1 MGLTEI
7 EKLKVQKLAKEKQVK
22 SFNSDNKKHN
32 GNAKFDNKRTVYQ
45 DNSKA
50 VDYYDSLSDSEKA
63 VFNKELEKK
72 KIRDSY
78 VRYLKYIYG
87 ENYKLTKFHLLLATI
102 AENVVKRIEKG
113 EKVYIC
119 ISTPPQHGKLLQD
132 NTPVLTKNGW
142 KNHGDLVVGDYVINH
157 KGQFVKVINV
167 FPKYFANMEVSL
179 TNGEKIKC
187 HENHEWLVY
196 DRRFHKER
204 IIETKEIYN
213 HLLKQPKEKVRGHR
227 YELQLPNKDFIK
239 GEEKELYVNPY
250 VLGVWLGDG
259 KTNSGSICACEKD
272 RITID
277 ECRKYYP
284 IGAEWKHKTTGVIY
298 AGLNKLCVDL
308 HKYGMAYKTC
318 KHNKYIPQDYLTASI
333 KQRLEL
339 LAGLIDTDGYVDHK
353 HNRIVFTTADISLRD
368 SFEELIA
375 TFGWRTTTC
384 ETKPFKSTSGIVG
397 KRTYWQIAFNPTI
410 TIPCRIERKVIT
422 NFSKQRRISFCNVE
436 RIEEEQGNCIEVE
449 GGIYLVGESMI
460 PTHNSTCLTQT
471 LPSWFL
477 GRNPDLRCI
486 TTAYNADIAEKFG
499 DEPRQQIKKYGKDLF
514 GIEISDS
521 QDNKTLWN
529 IKNHMGGMY
538 STGINGSLT
547 SNQGALIIVDDPIK
561 NEIEANNP
569 SIREQ
574 IWANFSTSLWTRQ
587 RGAGCGIIVIQT
599 RWHEDDLIGRII
611 ANDSDNQWVYI
622 NIPCVWESGIDKLLG
637 RKIGETLCPELGFDA
652 KWADN
657 TRKMLGVRRFNA
669 LYQGKPI
676 VDGGN
681 IVKREWIKLYNKQ
694 SMPNA
699 FDELTL
705 SCDLSFGGKKTD
717 NDPNGVGVWGRVG
730 ANHYLIEV
738 INKKCGFTDI
748 LERIR
753 YLCAKYPQMKRKIV
767 ESKAS
772 GNALIDTLNREI
784 GGFVGYDPKMLSKE
798 DRLKLSLP
806 LFESGNV
813 YFPDE
818 DIDKDSEEYITQ
830 MVRFPKYT
838 HDEIVDI
845 TTQYLLNY
853 EYKYGGRIGT
863 DSKYAILSRAIRGL

>member
-7 EKLKVQKLAKEKQVK
+7 EKLKVQKLAKEKEVK
-22 SFNSDNKKHN
+22 SFNSDNRKHN
-32 GNAKFDNKRTVYQ
+32 GNAKYDNKRTVYE

-50 VDYYDSLSDSEKA
+50 VDYFDSLSDSEKA
-63 VFNKELEKK
+63 VFKKELDKK

-78 VRYLKYIYG
+78 IRYLKYLYG
-87 ENYKLTKFHLLLATI
+87 NEYKLTNFHKLLSAI
-102 AENVVKRIEKG
+102 CENVVKRIEKG
-113 EKVYIC
+113 EKVYMC
-119 ISTPPQHGKLLQD
+119 ISCPPQHGKSQ
-132 NTPVLTKNGW
+132 
-142 KNHGDLVVGDYVINH
+142 
-157 KGQFVKVINV
+157 
-167 FPKYFANMEVSL
+167 
-179 TNGEKIKC
+179 
-187 HENHEWLVY
+187 
-196 DRRFHKER
+196 
-204 IIETKEIYN
+204 
-213 HLLKQPKEKVRGHR
+213 
-227 YELQLPNKDFIK
+227 
-239 GEEKELYVNPY
+239 
-250 VLGVWLGDG
+250 
-259 KTNSGSICACEKD
+259 
-272 RITID
+272 
-277 ECRKYYP
+277 
-284 IGAEWKHKTTGVIY
+284 
-298 AGLNKLCVDL
+298 
-308 HKYGMAYKTC
+308 
-318 KHNKYIPQDYLTASI
+318 
-333 KQRLEL
+333 
-339 LAGLIDTDGYVDHK
+339 
-353 HNRIVFTTADISLRD
+353 
-368 SFEELIA
+368 
-375 TFGWRTTTC
+375 
-384 ETKPFKSTSGIVG
+384 
-397 KRTYWQIAFNPTI
+397 TI
-410 TIPCRIERKVIT
+410 TE
-422 NFSKQRRISFCNVE
+422 
-436 RIEEEQGNCIEVE
+436 
-449 GGIYLVGESMI
+449 
-460 PTHNSTCLTQT
+460 T

-499 DEPRQQIKKYGKDLF
+499 DKPRQQLKKYGKDLF

-521 QDNKTLWN
+521 QDNKTMWN
-529 IKNHMGGMY
+529 IKDRMGGMY

-569 SIREQ
+569 SIRDQ

-599 RWHEDDLIGRII
+599 RWHEDDLIGRIL
-611 ANDSDNQWVYI
+611 ANDSENQWVYI
-622 NIPCVWESGIDKLLG
+622 NIPCVWESGVDKLLN

-652 KWADN
+652 KWAEN
-657 TRKMLGVRRFNA
+657 TRKMLGTRRFNA

-681 IVKREWIKLYNKQ
+681 IVKREWIKLYNNQNK
-694 SMPNA
+694 PND
-699 FDELTL
+699 FDEITL

-717 NDPNGVGVWGRVG
+717 NDPNGIGVWGRVG
-730 ANHYLIEV
+730 ANHYLLEV
-738 INKKCGFTDI
+738 VNKKCGFTDI

-753 YLCAKYPQMKRKIV
+753 YLCSKYPNMKRKIV

-853 EYKYGGRIGT
+853 EYKYGGRIST
-863 DSKYAILSRAIRGL
+863 DSVYETFSKAFRGFKV

>member
-1 MGLTEI
+1 MGLNEI

-32 GNAKFDNKRTVYQ
+32 SNAKYDNKRTVYE

-50 VDYYDSLSDSEKA
+50 VTYFDSLSDSEKV
-63 VFNKELEKK
+63 VFKKELDKK
-72 KIRDSY
+72 KVRDNY

-119 ISTPPQHGKLLQD
+119 ISTPPQHGK
-132 NTPVLTKNGW
+132 TKTLTG
-142 KNHGDLVVGDYVINH
+142 
-157 KGQFVKVINV
+157 
-167 FPKYFANMEVSL
+167 
-179 TNGEKIKC
+179 
-187 HENHEWLVY
+187 
-196 DRRFHKER
+196 
-204 IIETKEIYN
+204 
-213 HLLKQPKEKVRGHR
+213 
-227 YELQLPNKDFIK
+227 
-239 GEEKELYVNPY
+239 
-250 VLGVWLGDG
+250 
-259 KTNSGSICACEKD
+259 
-272 RITID
+272 
-277 ECRKYYP
+277 
-284 IGAEWKHKTTGVIY
+284 
-298 AGLNKLCVDL
+298 
-308 HKYGMAYKTC
+308 
-318 KHNKYIPQDYLTASI
+318 
-333 KQRLEL
+333 
-339 LAGLIDTDGYVDHK
+339 
-353 HNRIVFTTADISLRD
+353 
-368 SFEELIA
+368 
-375 TFGWRTTTC
+375 
-384 ETKPFKSTSGIVG
+384 
-397 KRTYWQIAFNPTI
+397 
-410 TIPCRIERKVIT
+410 
-422 NFSKQRRISFCNVE
+422 
-436 RIEEEQGNCIEVE
+436 
-449 GGIYLVGESMI
+449 
-460 PTHNSTCLTQT
+460 T

-499 DEPRQQIKKYGKDLF
+499 DDPRQQIKKYGKDLF

-521 QDNKTLWN
+521 QDNKTIWN
-529 IKNHMGGMY
+529 IKNHEGGMY

-569 SIREQ
+569 TIREQ

-599 RWHEDDLIGRII
+599 RWHEDDLIGRIL

-622 NIPCVWESGIDKLLG
+622 NIPCVWESGVDKLLN

-652 KWADN
+652 KWAEN
-657 TRKMLGVRRFNA
+657 TRKMLGTRRFNA

-694 SMPNA
+694 TKPND

-730 ANHYLIEV
+730 ANHYLLEV
-738 INKKCGFTDI
+738 VNKKCGFTDI

-753 YLCAKYPQMKRKIV
+753 YLCGKYPNMKRKIV

-772 GNALIDTLNREI
+772 GSALIDTLNREI

>member
-22 SFNSDNKKHN
+22 SFNSDNRKHN
-32 GNAKFDNKRTVYQ
+32 GNAKFDNARTHNQ

-119 ISTPPQHGKLLQD
+119 ISTPPQHGK
-132 NTPVLTKNGW
+132 
-142 KNHGDLVVGDYVINH
+142 
-157 KGQFVKVINV
+157 
-167 FPKYFANMEVSL
+167 
-179 TNGEKIKC
+179 
-187 HENHEWLVY
+187 
-196 DRRFHKER
+196 
-204 IIETKEIYN
+204 
-213 HLLKQPKEKVRGHR
+213 
-227 YELQLPNKDFIK
+227 
-239 GEEKELYVNPY
+239 
-250 VLGVWLGDG
+250 
-259 KTNSGSICACEKD
+259 
-272 RITID
+272 
-277 ECRKYYP
+277 
-284 IGAEWKHKTTGVIY
+284 
-298 AGLNKLCVDL
+298 
-308 HKYGMAYKTC
+308 
-318 KHNKYIPQDYLTASI
+318 
-333 KQRLEL
+333 
-339 LAGLIDTDGYVDHK
+339 
-353 HNRIVFTTADISLRD
+353 
-368 SFEELIA
+368 
-375 TFGWRTTTC
+375 
-384 ETKPFKSTSGIVG
+384 
-397 KRTYWQIAFNPTI
+397 
-410 TIPCRIERKVIT
+410 
-422 NFSKQRRISFCNVE
+422 
-436 RIEEEQGNCIEVE
+436 
-449 GGIYLVGESMI
+449 
-460 PTHNSTCLTQT
+460 STCLTQT

-569 SIREQ
+569 TIREQ

-599 RWHEDDLIGRII
+599 RWHEDDLIGRIL
-611 ANDSDNQWVYI
+611 ANDSDSQWVYI
-622 NIPCVWESGIDKLLG
+622 NIPCVWESGIDKLLK

-717 NDPNGVGVWGRVG
+717 NDPNGIGVWGRVG
-730 ANHYLIEV
+730 ANHYLLEV
-738 INKKCGFTDI
+738 VNKKCGFTDI

-753 YLCAKYPQMKRKIV
+753 YLCGKYPQMKRKIV

-772 GNALIDTLNREI
+772 GSALIDTLNREI
-784 GGFVGYDPKMLSKE
+784 GGFIGYDPKMLSKE

-830 MVRFPKYT
+830 LVRFPKYT

-853 EYKYGGRIGT
+853 EYKYGGKIGT
-863 DSKYAILSRAIRGL
+863 DNKYATLSKAIRGFRI